1 MIIVDHERP
10 LDKIVLVNVGLT
22 HTGLQGL
29 DETRAERGGPG

>member
-1 MIIVDHERP
+1 
-10 LDKIVLVNVGLT
+10 VNVGLT